1 MDFSEL
7 YPDANV
13 DALDLLEKLL
23 EFDPADRITVEEALA
38 HPYLKALHFPEDE
51 PSSKPVSRKD
61 FEFERS
67 YLTCDEIRELILG
80 EIMRYGPDGLLEEE
94 GGDEGGV
101 DIDDKGTAGDGG
113 GEVDEDT
120 ANAAEHK
127 GGDGLPQQSIFDTS
141 DMSKALPDGSS
152 PTA

>member
-1 MDFSEL
+1 M
-7 YPDANV
+7 
-13 DALDLLEKLL
+13 
-23 EFDPADRITVEEALA
+23 EEALA

-80 EIMRYGPDGLLEEE
+80 EIMRYGPDGLLDEE

-101 DIDDKGTAGDGG
+101 DVDEKGTVGDGG
-113 GEVDEDT
+113 GEADEDA

-127 GGDGLPQQSIFDTS
+127 GGDGLPQESIFDTS